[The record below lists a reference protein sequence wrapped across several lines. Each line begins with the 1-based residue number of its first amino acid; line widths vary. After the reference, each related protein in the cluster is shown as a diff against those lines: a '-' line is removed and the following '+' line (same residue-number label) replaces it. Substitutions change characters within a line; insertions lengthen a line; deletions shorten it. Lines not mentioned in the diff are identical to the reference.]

1 MSQGNEKL
9 GFSSPNLIRYLFIY
23 LYFWSERYNRRR
35 GREGKVRGG
44 GIYIRERRK
53 RLGNRSVSGRKET
66 HVWFVLWCWCGIPLL
81 YLSSPAFFIFLR
93 LRVWGNKPTNIC
105 PMARIFVVIFSQWEL
120 DLANKSGQSG
130 QFRFHRVGL
139 KLIEINLNK
148 TFLHLIT

>member
-35 GREGKVRGG
+35 GREGKERGG

-66 HVWFVLWCWCGIPLL
+66 HVWFVL
-81 YLSSPAFFIFLR
+81 
-93 LRVWGNKPTNIC
+93 
-105 PMARIFVVIFSQWEL
+105 
-120 DLANKSGQSG
+120 
-130 QFRFHRVGL
+130 
-139 KLIEINLNK
+139 
-148 TFLHLIT
+148 